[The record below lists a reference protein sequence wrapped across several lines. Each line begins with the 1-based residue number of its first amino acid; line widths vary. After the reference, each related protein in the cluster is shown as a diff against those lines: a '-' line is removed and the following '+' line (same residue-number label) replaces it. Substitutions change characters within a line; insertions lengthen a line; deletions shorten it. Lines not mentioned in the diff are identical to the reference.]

1 MWNFSE
7 VILENTSE
15 RLLKLIRKETSETV
29 ITTFIPPSRNF
40 ANVNKIS
47 WENFCRSSRPKV
59 FCKKSVLRNFAEFA
73 GKHLCQSLFLNK
85 VAGLRSATLFK
96 KKLAQVFSCGFCKIS
111 KNTFSY
117 RTPPV
122 AASDFDTLQL
132 VVSPHT
138 ETVIKEVNI
147 TIEFCIFELVLIP
160 NFSLNWKF
168 WFVEPNLPQKD
179 IYGQKQKMNITTEF

>member
-1 MWNFSE
+1 MLIRFPEKHFAEAVVQKCSVKKVFLE
-7 VILENTSE
+7 ILQNLQENT
-15 RLLKLIRKETSETV
+15 
-29 ITTFIPPSRNF
+29 
-40 ANVNKIS
+40 
-47 WENFCRSSRPKV
+47 
-59 FCKKSVLRNFAEFA
+59 
-73 GKHLCQSLFLNK
+73 CQSLFLNK
-85 VAGLRSATLFK
+85 VAGLRSTTLFK

-117 RTPPV
+117 RTLPV

-138 ETVIKEVNI
+138 ETVIKKVNI

-179 IYGQKQKMNITTEF
+179 IYGQKQKVNITTEF